1 MQGPVTAQQDQV
13 SQQAGPQLDRPFHSQ
28 EGYLLVR
35 QVPFTKLNCRVSGPL
50 SVGAASNI
58 QLLFFLQAP
67 RQMASAAFLYRSGAA
82 MLIGGEQQP
91 SAQVICSLGTD
102 TEHSAN
108 SQGSHETGD
117 SGRFS
122 HESNEE
128 LHPPPGFG
136 AADSFPGSNSHLTT
150 SCPVPKLLQLPL
162 AASGNGTSC
171 REQ

>member
-1 MQGPVTAQQDQV
+1 M
-13 SQQAGPQLDRPFHSQ
+13 F
-28 EGYLLVR
+28 
-35 QVPFTKLNCRVSGPL
+35 
-50 SVGAASNI
+50 
-58 QLLFFLQAP
+58 
-67 RQMASAAFLYRSGAA
+67 
-82 MLIGGEQQP
+82 IGEELQP
-91 SAQVICSLGTD
+91 SVRVICSLGTD

-136 AADSFPGSNSHLTT
+136 AADSFPGSNSHLTA
-150 SCPVPKLLQLPL
+150 SCPVPRPLQPPL
-162 AASGNGTSC
+162 AANGNGTSF

>member
-1 MQGPVTAQQDQV
+1 
-13 SQQAGPQLDRPFHSQ
+13 
-28 EGYLLVR
+28 
-35 QVPFTKLNCRVSGPL
+35 
-50 SVGAASNI
+50 
-58 QLLFFLQAP
+58 
-67 RQMASAAFLYRSGAA
+67 MASAA
-82 MLIGGEQQP
+82 MLTGEEQQP
-91 SAQVICSLGTD
+91 SAQVTCSLGTD

-108 SQGSHETGD
+108 SQGD

-150 SCPVPKLLQLPL
+150 RCPVSKPLQPPL
-162 AASGNGTSC
+162 AASGNGTSG